1 MSPSEDSEILC
12 DTKFES
18 NLMNTVRSARN
29 DFNESQVLLL
39 DRKRPS
45 ADDNMDGCFADDQR
59 APLEPIQSLKML
71 AAVTSQA
78 VEEEFN
84 ETKHV

>member
-1 MSPSEDSEILC
+1 
-12 DTKFES
+12 
-18 NLMNTVRSARN
+18 
-29 DFNESQVLLL
+29 
-39 DRKRPS
+39 
-45 ADDNMDGCFADDQR
+45 MDGCFADDQR